1 MNVIDF
7 LYKFICNWLGKIFV
21 EVLCYYS
28 WIGKFIYGI
37 VIFIWKVFCDLNN
50 VNFFKLI
57 VVDMYRNYIVLIKW
71 MLERLGFI

>member
-1 MNVIDF
+1 M
-7 LYKFICNWLGKIFV
+7 
-21 EVLCYYS
+21 YYS

-50 VNFFKLI
+50 VNLI